1 MSPSCAAR
9 WASDPR
15 AASWCREQI
24 PAPLCT
30 RPCGEQVRTRR
41 FVGRHFVTAKLIMTP
56 SPRTRRPRRVTGRCR
71 RSSIASTRE
80 VHERGTRE
88 GCRRIGVDR
97 RRPEDART
105 GPGGRDSRAHQPQ
118 HQEARNRH
126 QPLHGTELGPR
137 AQERPEGSQVERLVR
152 MPTGSPRSKPYV
164 LRRALVATGRPHA
177 CAICG
182 NTGTWMCRPL
192 VLHVDHKNGDYL
204 DNRAANLRFLCPNCH
219 AQTPTYAGRNR
230 LRRRFTPSGQLELT
244 LQAPPAD

>member
-1 MSPSCAAR
+1 M
-9 WASDPR
+9 
-15 AASWCREQI
+15 
-24 PAPLCT
+24 
-30 RPCGEQVRTRR
+30 
-41 FVGRHFVTAKLIMTP
+41 KY
-56 SPRTRRPRRVTGRCR
+56 
-71 RSSIASTRE
+71 TRE
-80 VHERGTRE
+80 VLEKAVAESESIAGVLRTLGLVQAGGTHAHISRSIKKHGIDTSHFTGQSWGRGRK
-88 GCRRIGVDR
+88 R
-97 RRPEDART
+97 
-105 GPGGRDSRAHQPQ
+105 
-118 HQEARNRH
+118 
-126 QPLHGTELGPR
+126 GPR
-137 AQERPEGSQVERLVR
+137 VPNVERLVR
-152 MPTGSPRSKPYV
+152 MPTGSPRSKPNV